1 MTMVDILASLGP
13 WNWIIIG
20 AVLMALELA
29 APGAFMIWLG
39 IAAVATGL
47 LAFAIDLSWPTE
59 LLVFAVLGLV
69 SALVGRRVNARF
81 SERNDAAPFLNRR
94 AEALVGRTFTLE
106 APIVAG
112 NGRVR
117 IDDSIWRIRG
127 SDAAAGAKVKVTAV
141 EGATLLVEVT

>member
-1 MTMVDILASLGP
+1 MVDILTSLGP

-39 IAAVATGL
+39 IAAVATGI
-47 LAFAIDLSWPTE
+47 LAFAVDLSWPTE
-59 LLVFAVLGLV
+59 LLVFAILGLV
-69 SALVGRRVNARF
+69 SAMVGRRVNARF

-94 AEALVGRTFTLE
+94 ADALVGRIFTLE

-112 NGRVR
+112 HGRVR

-127 SDAAAGAKVKVTAV
+127 SDAASGARVKVTAV
-141 EGATLLVEVT
+141 DGSTLLVEVA

>member
-1 MTMVDILASLGP
+1 MAEILASLGP

-47 LAFAIDLSWPTE
+47 IAFAADFTWPIE
-59 LLVFAVLGLV
+59 LLIFAVLGLV

-94 AEALVGRTFTLE
+94 AEALVGRVFQLD

-112 NGRVR
+112 HGRVR

-127 SDAAAGAKVKVTAV
+127 ADAAAGTKVKVTAV
-141 EGATLLVEVT
+141 EGSTLLVDLV

>member
-1 MTMVDILASLGP
+1 MAEILASLGP

-47 LAFAIDLSWPTE
+47 IAFAADFSWPIE
-59 LLVFAVLGLV
+59 LLIFAVLGLV
-69 SALVGRRVNARF
+69 SAMIGRRVNARF

-94 AEALVGRTFTLE
+94 AEALVGRIFQID

-112 NGRVR
+112 HGRVR

-127 SDAAAGAKVKVTAV
+127 SDAAAGARVKVTAV
-141 EGATLLVEVT
+141 EGSTLLVELV